1 MEAVQWYIVAL
12 VLHSLIGIGC
22 FLLGRRSNRMASG
35 VTVPPSPEVVKK
47 IAERLKEAE
56 ALSETSE
63 SIIADINALLG
74 IKPGTGG

>member
-1 MEAVQWYIVAL
+1 METIQWVIVAF
-12 VLHSLIGIGC
+12 VVEAIVGIGC

-35 VTVPPSPEVVKK
+35 VNVPPSPEVVKK
-47 IAERLKEAE
+47 IAARIKEAE

-74 IKPGTGG
+74 IE